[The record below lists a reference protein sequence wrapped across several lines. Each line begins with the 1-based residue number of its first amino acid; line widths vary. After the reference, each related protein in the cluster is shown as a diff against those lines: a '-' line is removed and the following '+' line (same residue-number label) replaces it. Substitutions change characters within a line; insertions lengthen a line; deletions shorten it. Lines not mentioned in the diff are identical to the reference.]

1 LNKGMTKIN
10 LWGSRIVLYIFIKCI
25 YMTGYKYAH
34 DVLGY
39 FRVLKSP
46 YNRNVNNEF
55 ITDQLLGSTKG
66 KKHSKL

>member
-1 LNKGMTKIN
+1 MTKIN

-55 ITDQLLGSTKG
+55 ITG
-66 KKHSKL
+66 